1 MDIEA
6 RVAALEAAL
15 ALPSAS
21 SGAAAAPTT
30 AEAAA
35 LAERVKTLET
45 QLARAQYRIKHLVRG
60 LEAKTREAEQL
71 RATGGS
77 AAPAAGTA

>member
-15 ALPSAS
+15 ALPSS
-21 SGAAAAPTT
+21 STGAAAPTS

-35 LAERVKTLET
+35 LADRVKALEA

-60 LEAKTREAEQL
+60 LEAKTQEAEAL
-71 RATGGS
+71 RA
-77 AAPAAGTA
+77 AAARPTAA